1 MCGGT
6 GILPSLK
13 ARLLLE
19 TLMTFGISLET
30 YPLGALLRQQRRIAH
45 PLHLCQQRV
54 THFVGEQQRE

>member
-13 ARLLLE
+13 AILSE
-19 TLMTFGISLET
+19 TLMTFGIALET

>member
-1 MCGGT
+1 
-6 GILPSLK
+6 
-13 ARLLLE
+13 
-19 TLMTFGISLET
+19 MTFGIALET

>member
-13 ARLLLE
+13 TILSE
-19 TLMTFGISLET
+19 TLMTFGIALET